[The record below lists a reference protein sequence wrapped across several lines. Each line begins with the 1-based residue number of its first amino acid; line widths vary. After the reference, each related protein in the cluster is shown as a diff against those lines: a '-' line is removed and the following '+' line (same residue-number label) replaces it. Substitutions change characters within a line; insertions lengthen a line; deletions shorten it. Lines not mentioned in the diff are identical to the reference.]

1 MNDHT
6 YLSYQ
11 RVAVISCLFATLPII
26 TQLPLSIFIGIIFI
40 LVLSFFLGK
49 SANRPLVFLSLLL
62 VIVLMILEYRG
73 RFGRD
78 VATSMLALMMS
89 LKCLESKSI
98 RDLRAVLGF
107 SVFLP
112 FAALLNNQSPLTVA
126 LSIVNFSFWL
136 FVLNTISTGKLIWP
150 KKLHPRTF
158 KTIVT
163 QVLLA
168 VPLALALFWLF
179 PRISTPLW
187 GLPSLS
193 NQGSGL
199 GDSMKPGQWLDSL
212 ADDRIALRVTYK
224 NKTPKP
230 NQRYWRGPVLW
241 DFDGMQWSRRA
252 DDSFPATKN
261 LFVNTSFSE
270 LIEYEVSL
278 EATEKKYIPSLDLPY
293 KIENEYFLTDD
304 DTVYSDKRI
313 QKITRYSGASI
324 LNPINTENLS
334 TTERERALAFPTALN
349 KRSQALALQWRAE
362 TGSDRA
368 YIERVMQWIKQDFS
382 YTLATEEPGINSVDD
397 FLFTDKMG
405 FCQHFSSSFA
415 ILMRAAGIPSRVVT
429 GYVGG
434 YKNPYGDYW
443 ILYNKDAHAWNEVW
457 LQGEGWVRFDPTASV
472 APENILDTI
481 ETGNG
486 GEQYFGNVGFFSP
499 FFDFSD
505 LMKTRWNDWVVGFN
519 AARQEQLFKGMGLA
533 QAKRWQL
540 ILFLVSIASTISYLL
555 FLYVQHRYKVP
566 SKPLDRAWQKLLAK
580 MHKQGLSKLQHET
593 ALDFALRMQDKINHE
608 NDLQDICQRYSACRY
623 ANIEF
628 SELKSQQLIADILA
642 LTKRINARKTP

>member
-1 MNDHT
+1 MTDKA

-11 RVAVISCLFATLPII
+11 RLVVICSLFATLPLI
-26 TQLPLSIFIGIIFI
+26 TQLPISILIGISCI
-40 LVLSFFLGK
+40 LSLSFFLNK
-49 SANRPLVFLSLLL
+49 VLNRPVVFISLLI
-62 VIVLMILEYRG
+62 VIVLMFLEYRF

-98 RDLRAVLGF
+98 RDLRAILGF
-107 SVFLP
+107 SIFLP
-112 FAALLNNQSPLTVA
+112 FAALLNNQSLLTVA
-126 LSIVNFSFWL
+126 LSILNFSFWL
-136 FVLNTISTGKLIWP
+136 LVLSSISTGKLIWP
-150 KKLHPRTF
+150 NKIYPNSIKA
-158 KTIVT
+158 IGM
-163 QVLLA
+163 QVLFA

-179 PRISTPLW
+179 PRISSPLW

-224 NKTPKP
+224 NKPPKP

-241 DFDGMQWSRRA
+241 DFDGVQWSRTTE
-252 DDSFPATKN
+252 DSLPTTQA
-261 LFVNTSFSE
+261 LFSNTLFSE
-270 LIEYEVSL
+270 RIEYEVSL
-278 EATEKKYIPSLDLPY
+278 EATERKYIPSLDLPY
-293 KIENEYFLTDD
+293 SIDNEYYLSQDG
-304 DTVYSDKRI
+304 TVYADKKI
-313 QKITRYSGASI
+313 QKITRYSGGSI
-324 LNPINTENLS
+324 LNAINTGNLS
-334 TTERERALAFPTALN
+334 PIERSRALAIPKSLN
-349 KRSQALALQWRAE
+349 TKTQALALQWRAE

-368 YIERVMQWIKQDFS
+368 YIGRVMQWIKQDFS

-397 FLFTDKMG
+397 FLFTDKKG

-434 YKNPYGDYW
+434 YKNPYGNYW

-499 FFDFSD
+499 FLDFSD
-505 LMKTRWNDWVVGFN
+505 LMKTQWNDWIVGFN
-519 AARQEQLFKGMGLA
+519 ATRQEQLFKGIGLD

-540 ILFLVSIASTISYLL
+540 ILFLVSLASGISFLL
-555 FLYVQHRYKVP
+555 FLYSQHRNKEP
-566 SKPLDRAWQKLLAK
+566 TTPLDRAWRKLLTK
-580 MHKQGLSKLQHET
+580 MHKKGLSKLQQET
-593 ALDFALRMQDKINHE
+593 AIDFALRMQDKTNYG

-628 SELKSQQLIADILA
+628 SELQTQQLIADIMA
-642 LTKRINARKTP
+642 LTKKISAWKIP

>member
-1 MNDHT
+1 MNNHT

-11 RVAVISCLFATLPII
+11 RLAVISCLFATLPII
-26 TQLPLSIFIGIIFI
+26 AQLPLSIFIGIICV
-40 LVLSFFLGK
+40 LALSFFLGK
-49 SANRPLVFLSLLL
+49 TMSRPLVFLSLLL

-126 LSIVNFSFWL
+126 LSVVNFSFWL
-136 FVLNTISTGKLIWP
+136 LVLNTISTGKLNWP
-150 KKLHPRTF
+150 KKLYPYPI
-158 KTIVT
+158 KAIGS

-193 NQGSGL
+193 DQGSGL

-212 ADDRIALRVTYK
+212 VDDRIALRVTYK
-224 NKTPKP
+224 NIPPKP

-241 DFDGMQWSRRA
+241 DFDGVQWTRTTS
-252 DDSFPATKN
+252 DSLPTTQS
-261 LFVNTSFSE
+261 LFLNTSNSE
-270 LIEYEVSL
+270 LIEYDVSL
-278 EATEKKYIPSLDLPY
+278 ETTEKKYIPSLDLPY
-293 KIENEYFLTDD
+293 KIENEYYLSKDG
-304 DTVYSDKRI
+304 TVYSDKRI
-313 QKITRYSGASI
+313 QKITRYSGGSI
-324 LNPINTENLS
+324 LNPINIGDLS
-334 TTERERALAFPTALN
+334 PTERERALAFPTALN
-349 KRSQALALQWRAE
+349 KRTQALALQWRAE

-397 FLFTDKMG
+397 FLFADKKG

-415 ILMRAAGIPSRVVT
+415 ILTRAAGIPSRVVT

-434 YKNPYGDYW
+434 YKNPYGNYW

-486 GEQYFGNVGFFSP
+486 GEQYFGNIGFFSP
-499 FFDFSD
+499 LLDFSD
-505 LMKTRWNDWVVGFN
+505 LMKTQWNDWVVGFN
-519 AARQEQLFKGMGLA
+519 AARQAQLFKGIGLA

-540 ILFLVSIASTISYLL
+540 ILFLVSLASGISYLL
-555 FLYVQHRYKVP
+555 FLYIQHRNKAP
-566 SKPLDRAWQKLLAK
+566 RTPLDRAWQKLLAK

-608 NDLQDICQRYSACRY
+608 NDLQDICQRYSACHY

-642 LTKRINARKTP
+642 LTKKISARKTP

>member
-1 MNDHT
+1 MNDKA
-6 YLSYQ
+6 YLSFQ
-11 RVAVISCLFATLPII
+11 RTAVISCIFATLPVI
-26 TQLPLSIFIGIIFI
+26 TQLPMSILIGILCI
-40 LVLSFFLGK
+40 LILSFYLNK
-49 SANRPLVFLSLLL
+49 ALNRPLVFLSLLL

-73 RFGRD
+73 RLGRD

-98 RDLRAVLGF
+98 RDLRAILGF
-107 SVFLP
+107 SIFLP

-126 LSIVNFSFWL
+126 LSILNFSFWML
-136 FVLNTISTGKLIWP
+136 ALNSISTGKLNWP
-150 KKLHPRTF
+150 KNLYPYTLKA
-158 KTIVT
+158 IGM
-163 QVLLA
+163 QVLFA

-179 PRISTPLW
+179 PRISSPLW

-212 ADDRIALRVTYK
+212 ADDRIAFRVTYK

-230 NQRYWRGPVLW
+230 NQRYWRGPVLS
-241 DFDGMQWSRRA
+241 DFDGVQWSRTA
-252 DDSFPATKN
+252 QDSLPTTQA
-261 LFVNTSFSE
+261 LFLNTRFSE
-270 LIEYEVSL
+270 RIEYDVSL

-293 KIENEYFLTDD
+293 KIENEYYLSEDG
-304 DTVYSDKRI
+304 TVYSDKKI
-313 QKITRYSGASI
+313 QKITRYFGGSI
-324 LNPINTENLS
+324 LNPINTGNL
-334 TTERERALAFPTALN
+334 TATERARTLAFPTTLN
-349 KRSQALALQWRAE
+349 KKTQALALQWRAQA
-362 TGSDRA
+362 GSDRA

-397 FLFTDKMG
+397 FLFTDKKG

-443 ILYNKDAHAWNEVW
+443 ILYQKDAHAWNEVW
-457 LQGEGWVRFDPTASV
+457 LQGEGWVRFDPTASI

-481 ETGNG
+481 ETASG
-486 GEQYFGNVGFFSP
+486 GEQYFGHIGFFSP
-499 FFDFSD
+499 FLDFSD

-519 AARQEQLFKGMGLA
+519 AARQEQLFKGIGFD

-540 ILFLVSIASTISYLL
+540 ILFLVSLASAISYLL
-555 FLYVQHRYKVP
+555 FLYIQHRNKELTT
-566 SKPLDRAWQKLLAK
+566 PLDRAWQKLLAK
-580 MHKQGLSKLQHET
+580 MHKQGLTKFAHET
-593 ALDFALRMQDKINHE
+593 ALDFALRMQDKTNDD

-628 SELKSQQLIADILA
+628 SELQTQQLIADILV
-642 LTKRINARKTP
+642 LSKNISARKIP